1 MLFSL
6 LAAAAAASVQP
17 ACSLLPSDRAWLDR
31 SMEAWNYASTELSGI
46 GHVKSIEAI
55 FFDHEC
61 EVTSATAMNGGAN
74 TWSGKEHR
82 GKIVLPDGAAL
93 DPIVTSF
100 AGSAGGRGFFVMSTP
115 SVWRAAKVDPR
126 GTTLEN
132 LMTFVLLH
140 EASHVAQM
148 PTYGEQVGA
157 AIKRYNLPDDVNDD
171 SIQQAFKGDDAIADF
186 VARESSL
193 LAAAGTAKD
202 RDVAISLVRSA
213 RSLMKERYAR
223 WYTGDRTYMAELE
236 PVFLTLEG
244 SGQWLGYSWGV
255 SPQGGGLDPETF
267 RPAILKD
274 KWWTQR
280 EGFAAFLA
288 LDRLAGNGWR
298 PEAFGRGNKDV
309 LTMLDEATGDIS
321 H

>member
-1 MLFSL
+1 
-6 LAAAAAASVQP
+6 
-17 ACSLLPSDRAWLDR
+17 
-31 SMEAWNYASTELSGI
+31 LSGI
-46 GHVKSIEAI
+46 GHVKAIEAV

-61 EVTSATAMNGGAN
+61 LVTSDSAMNGGPM
-74 TWSGKEHR
+74 TWSAKEHR
-82 GKIVLPDGAAL
+82 GKIALPDGAKI

-100 AGSAGGRGFFVMSTP
+100 AGSADDKGFFVMSTP

-148 PTYGEQVGA
+148 PTYGAKVGA
-157 AIKRYNLPDDVNDD
+157 LITEYKLPDDINDD
-171 SIQQAFKGDDAIADF
+171 SIQQSFKGDDDIADW
-186 VARESSL
+186 VQRESNL
-193 LAAAGTAKD
+193 FAAAATAKD
-202 RDVAISLVRSA
+202 REVAVSLVRSA
-213 RSLMKERYAR
+213 RSLMNQRYAR
-223 WYTGDRTYMAELE
+223 WYTGDKAWMAELE

-255 SPQGGGLDPETF
+255 SPGGAALDPESF
-267 RPAILKD
+267 RPSILKD

-288 LDRLAGNGWR
+288 LDRLVDSAWR
-298 PEAFGRGNKDV
+298 AEAFGRGDKDV
-309 LTMLDEATGDIS
+309 LIMLDEATGDIS
-321 H
+321 RGAPF